1 MSSSGAAS
9 RAAGLPRPGTQAAV
23 AVLTVIALAGFAA
36 NSLLCR
42 MALRG
47 GAIDAASFTT
57 VRLVSGALVLNLL
70 LLLRGGYR
78 SGGDWKSSLAL
89 FVYAAAFS
97 IAYVS
102 IPAGAGALLLFGSVQ
117 TTMIVRGL
125 VQGEHP
131 RWYEWCGLTL
141 ACAGLIALISPGL
154 SAPPPGSGLIMM
166 AAGVAWGVYSLR
178 GRSSRD
184 AVAGSAG
191 NFMRALPFTLP
202 FLFWVHLRAGQ
213 NGAPGLHFDT
223 AGLVEAVVSGA
234 LASGLGYA
242 IWYTVLP
249 ALTAMRAAVVQLTVP
264 VLVAAAGV
272 AFLGERASLRL
283 IGCGALTL
291 GGVALATCYPLY
303 LKIYRKPQDQHR
315 EKQP

>member
-9 RAAGLPRPGTQAAV
+9 RATGLPRPENQAAV
-23 AVLTVIALAGFAA
+23 VALTVIALTGFAA

-47 GAIDAASFTT
+47 GAIDPASFTA
-57 VRLVSGALVLNLL
+57 VRLVSGALVLNFL

-78 SGGDWKSSLAL
+78 SGGDWKSGVVL

-131 RWYEWCGLTL
+131 RWYEWCGLAL

-154 SAPPPGSGLIMM
+154 SAPPLGSGLIMM
-166 AAGVAWGVYSLR
+166 AAGIAWGVYSLR

-191 NFMRALPFTLP
+191 NFLRALPFALP
-202 FLFWVHLRAGQ
+202 FLLWVQLRPGQ
-213 NGAPGLHFDT
+213 AGAPGLHFDT
-223 AGLVEAVVSGA
+223 AGLVEAILSGT

-242 IWYTVLP
+242 VWYTVLP
-249 ALTAMRAAVVQLTVP
+249 ALTAMRAAVVQLAVP

-272 AFLGERASLRL
+272 TFLGEQASLRL

-303 LKIYRKPQDQHR
+303 LKLYRKPQQRH
-315 EKQP
+315 